1 MTKIIDF
8 ALSRAKTTLMIALLI
23 LIAGSYA
30 RQEIPI
36 AASPNIQLPFVSVSV
51 FLDGAS
57 PSDGS
62 RLVAKPLENR
72 LKNVSGVKNISAASS
87 LSFVRL
93 FMEFEVG
100 YDIDKALVDTKQAV
114 EEVKFNLPQEAED
127 PQIREYSNANFPV
140 MSLSVIG
147 TSSLRQKVFFAK
159 ELKDRIEK
167 IEEVLE
173 TEVIGSP
180 DEVLEGI
187 INKSK
192 MEAYGVTLTDLYYSV
207 ANNNVIIPGGKQ
219 DTGLGSF
226 MIEVPSVIEN
236 AEDVYSIPIK
246 VTKDAVVTLSDV
258 ASIRRTFKDFNSYA
272 RVNGADAVA
281 MEVMLKEG
289 ANAIDAANKIEIEL
303 EEFNKILPKNL
314 TVVKTNDDTVW
325 ANMMVSELNGNIIS
339 AVVLIMILVVAS
351 MGFRV
356 SMLVGLSIPFCF
368 LMTYLTLYLLG
379 YEVNF
384 LVMMGLLLGMGMLI
398 DGSIVVTEYAD
409 RKISEGLSRL
419 EGYRLASKR
428 MFTPV
433 LASVGT
439 TIAAF
444 IPLIFWP
451 GYTGQFMRYLPITV
465 SIVLASSLFYSLV
478 LIPVLGSYFGQSSS
492 SLKLGKDSDKTG
504 EPLFDKLSEYYGKL
518 TKIFVKNPGETIIL
532 TLAVLFTIVTTYSFY
547 GKGTVYF
554 AIVDPVKAE
563 LTIRGRGNFS
573 ALESKKIIETVE
585 ERLLQIDELESVFL
599 RSGSP
604 WWESGGDK
612 IGSGYVEVV
621 PPSERDISGLEIM
634 QLVTEVT
641 QDIPGI
647 IVEAVA
653 DLGGPSFDSPIE
665 LNISGDIEADVIA
678 ASLIAEEFMRNEV
691 KGLTG
696 IFSSQPYPGVEWNV
710 EVDKQKAAQ
719 LGVNVGDVGA
729 LVQMLT
735 SGFKVGEFRPD
746 DSKDEVE
753 IRVRFPAE
761 DRTITGINNLNVT
774 TRNGLV
780 PVSSFIQLSP
790 KENRATVNR
799 RNAQYVQE
807 IGASTIDE
815 SAVAAKVAEMQKWID
830 AQNFSKQGVVME
842 FTGMQEETEEVN
854 QFMVMAGITAI
865 FIMLILLLTQFNSFY
880 QSLLI
885 LSAVFM
891 SFVGVLLGLLISNRP
906 FSSTMTGISIVTLAG
921 IVVNNNIVLIDTFN
935 RLKFESPEKDRFEL
949 VRETCQQRLRPIL
962 LTSAT
967 TIFGLLPLAMGLSL
981 DLLGRDLS
989 IGTRVVDWWQNL
1001 ALSIVFGLGFSTF
1014 LTLIFTPAA
1023 LALPYKIQE
1032 NYKERFS
1039 EKVKV

>member
-1 MTKIIDF
+1 MTGIVDF
-8 ALSRAKTTLMIALLI
+8 ALSKAKTTLMLAVLI
-23 LIAGSYA
+23 VVAGSYA

-36 AASPNIQLPFVSVSV
+36 AASPNIQLPFVSVAV

-72 LKNVSGVKNISAASS
+72 LRTVPGVKTIRATSS
-87 LSFVRL
+87 LSNIRIFL
-93 FMEFEVG
+93 EFEVG
-100 YDIDKALVDTKQAV
+100 YDIDKAIVDTKQAV

-127 PQIREYSNANFPV
+127 PQINEYSNANFPV
-140 MSLSVIG
+140 MNLSIIG
-147 TSSLRQKVFFAK
+147 ASSLRQKVFYAR
-159 ELKDRIEK
+159 ELKDRLEK

-207 ANNNVIIPGGKQ
+207 SNNNVIIPGGKQ

-226 MIEVPSVIEN
+226 MIEVPSVIET

-246 VTKDAVVTLSDV
+246 VTKDAVVTLSDI

-272 RVNGADAVA
+272 RVNGEDAVA
-281 MEVMLKEG
+281 IEVMLREG
-289 ANAIDAANKIEIEL
+289 ANAIDAANKIAIEL
-303 EEFNKILPKNL
+303 DEFRKILPENL
-314 TVVKTNDDTVW
+314 TIVKTNDDTVW

-368 LMTYLTLYLLG
+368 LLTYLTLFMLG

-419 EGYRLASKR
+419 EAYRLASKR

-433 LASVGT
+433 LASTGT

-451 GYTGQFMRYLPITV
+451 GFTGQFMRYLPITV

-492 SLKLGKDSDKTG
+492 TLKLGQDSDKTG
-504 EPLFDKLSEYYGKL
+504 EPLFDKLAEYYGKL
-518 TKIFVKNPGETIIL
+518 TKIFVRNPGETIIL
-532 TLAVLFTIVTTYSFY
+532 ILAILFTIITTYTFY

-563 LTIRGRGNFS
+563 ITVRGRGNFS
-573 ALESKKIIETVE
+573 ALESKKIIEEVE
-585 ERLLQIDELESVFL
+585 ERLIQIDELESVFL

-604 WWESGGDK
+604 WWERGGDK

-621 PPSERDISGLEIM
+621 EPSERDISGLEIM

-641 QDIPGI
+641 QGIPGI
-647 IVEAVA
+647 IVEAEA

-665 LNISGDIEADVIA
+665 LNITGDIESEVVA
-678 ASLIAEEFMRNEV
+678 AALLAEEYMRNEV
-691 KGLTG
+691 KGLKN
-696 IFSSQPYPGVEWNV
+696 IFSSQPYPSVEWNV
-710 EVDKQKAAQ
+710 QVDKQKAAQ
-719 LGVNVGDVGA
+719 LGVKVGDVGA

-753 IRVRFPAE
+753 IRVRFPSE
-761 DRTITGINNLNVT
+761 DRTITGINTLNVT
-774 TRNGLV
+774 TSNGLV
-780 PVSSFIQLSP
+780 PVSSFITLTPQ
-790 KENRATVNR
+790 ENRSTVNR
-799 RNAQYVQE
+799 RNGQYVQE
-807 IGASTIDE
+807 LAAATIDE
-815 SAVAAKVAEMQKWID
+815 SAVAEKVAEMQTWIE
-830 AQNFSKQGVVME
+830 AQNFSKQGITMS

-854 QFMVMAGITAI
+854 EFMILAGITAL
-865 FIMLILLLTQFNSFY
+865 FTMLILLLTQFNSFY

-935 RLKFESPEKDRFEL
+935 RLKFESPETNRLEL
-949 VRETCQQRLRPIL
+949 IRATCQQRLRPIL

-981 DLLGRDLS
+981 DLIGRELS

-1001 ALSIVFGLGFSTF
+1001 ALSIVFGLGFSTL

-1023 LALPYKIQE
+1023 LAFPYKVRE
-1032 NYKERFS
+1032 KYNARFV
-1039 EKVKV
+1039 EKVEV

>member
-87 LSFVRL
+87 LSFVRI

-147 TSSLRQKVFFAK
+147 TSSLRQKVFFAR

-532 TLAVLFTIVTTYSFY
+532 TLAILFTIVTTYSFY

-780 PVSSFIQLSP
+780 PVSSFIKLSP

-981 DLLGRDLS
+981 DLVGRDLS

-1032 NYKERFS
+1032 KYKERFS
-1039 EKVKV
+1039 EKVKL

>member
-147 TSSLRQKVFFAK
+147 TSSLRQKVFFAR

-621 PPSERDISGLEIM
+621 PPSERGISGLEIM

-1032 NYKERFS
+1032 KYKERFS

>member
-1 MTKIIDF
+1 MTGIVDF
-8 ALSRAKTTLMIALLI
+8 ALSKAKTTLMLAVLI
-23 LIAGSYA
+23 VVAGSYA

-36 AASPNIQLPFVSVSV
+36 AASPNIQLPFVSVAV

-72 LKNVSGVKNISAASS
+72 LRTVPGVKTIRATSS
-87 LSFVRL
+87 LSNIRIFL
-93 FMEFEVG
+93 EFEVG
-100 YDIDKALVDTKQAV
+100 YDIDKAIVDTKQAV

-127 PQIREYSNANFPV
+127 PQINEYSNANFPV
-140 MSLSVIG
+140 MNLSVIG
-147 TSSLRQKVFFAK
+147 ASSLRQKVFYAR
-159 ELKDRIEK
+159 ELKDRLEK

-207 ANNNVIIPGGKQ
+207 SNNNVIIPGGKQ

-226 MIEVPSVIEN
+226 MIEVPSVIET

-246 VTKDAVVTLSDV
+246 VTKDAVVTLSDI

-272 RVNGADAVA
+272 RVNGEDAVA
-281 MEVMLKEG
+281 IEVMLREG
-289 ANAIDAANKIEIEL
+289 ANAIDAANKIAIEL
-303 EEFNKILPKNL
+303 DEFSKILPENL
-314 TVVKTNDDTVW
+314 TIVKTNDDTVW

-368 LMTYLTLYLLG
+368 LLTYLTLFMLG

-419 EGYRLASKR
+419 EAYRLASKR

-433 LASVGT
+433 LASTGT

-451 GYTGQFMRYLPITV
+451 GFTGQFMRYLPITV

-492 SLKLGKDSDKTG
+492 TLKLGQDSDKTG
-504 EPLFDKLSEYYGKL
+504 EPLFDKLAEYYGKL
-518 TKIFVKNPGETIIL
+518 TKIFVRNPGETIIL
-532 TLAVLFTIVTTYSFY
+532 ILAILFTIVTTYTYY

-563 LTIRGRGNFS
+563 ITVRGRGNFS
-573 ALESKKIIETVE
+573 ALESKKIIEEVE
-585 ERLLQIDELESVFL
+585 ERLIQIDELESVFL

-604 WWESGGDK
+604 WWERGGDK

-621 PPSERDISGLEIM
+621 EPSERDISGLEIM

-641 QDIPGI
+641 QGIPGI
-647 IVEAVA
+647 IVEAEA

-665 LNISGDIEADVIA
+665 LNITGDIESEVVA
-678 ASLIAEEFMRNEV
+678 AALLAEEYMRNEV
-691 KGLTG
+691 KGLKN
-696 IFSSQPYPGVEWNV
+696 IFSSQPYPSVEWNV
-710 EVDKQKAAQ
+710 QVDKQKAAQ
-719 LGVNVGDVGA
+719 LGVKVGDVGA

-753 IRVRFPAE
+753 IRVRFPSE
-761 DRTITGINNLNVT
+761 DRTITGINTLNVT
-774 TRNGLV
+774 TSNGLV
-780 PVSSFIQLSP
+780 PVSSFITLTPQ
-790 KENRATVNR
+790 ENRSTVNR
-799 RNAQYVQE
+799 RNGQYVQE
-807 IGASTIDE
+807 LAAATIDE
-815 SAVAAKVAEMQKWID
+815 SAVAEKVAEMQTWIE
-830 AQNFSKQGVVME
+830 AQNFSKQGITMS

-854 QFMVMAGITAI
+854 EFMILAGITAL
-865 FIMLILLLTQFNSFY
+865 FTMLILLLTQFNSFY

-935 RLKFESPEKDRFEL
+935 RLKFESPETNRLEL
-949 VRETCQQRLRPIL
+949 IRATCQQRLRPIL

-981 DLLGRDLS
+981 DLIGRELS

-1001 ALSIVFGLGFSTF
+1001 ALSIVFGLGFSTL

-1023 LALPYKIQE
+1023 LAFPYKVRE
-1032 NYKERFS
+1032 KYNARFV
-1039 EKVKV
+1039 EKVEV

>member
-87 LSFVRL
+87 LSFVRI

-147 TSSLRQKVFFAK
+147 TSSLRQKVFFAR

-780 PVSSFIQLSP
+780 PVSSFIKLSP

-1032 NYKERFS
+1032 KYKERFS

>member
-1 MTKIIDF
+1 MTGIVDF
-8 ALSRAKTTLMIALLI
+8 ALSKAKTTLMLAVLI
-23 LIAGSYA
+23 VVAGSYA

-36 AASPNIQLPFVSVSV
+36 AASPNIQLPFVSVAV

-72 LKNVSGVKNISAASS
+72 LRTVPGVKTIRATSS
-87 LSFVRL
+87 LSNIRIFL
-93 FMEFEVG
+93 EFEVG
-100 YDIDKALVDTKQAV
+100 YDIDKAIVDTKQAV

-127 PQIREYSNANFPV
+127 PQINEYSNANFPV
-140 MSLSVIG
+140 MNLSVIG
-147 TSSLRQKVFFAK
+147 ASSLRQKVFYAR
-159 ELKDRIEK
+159 ELKDRLEK

-207 ANNNVIIPGGKQ
+207 SNNNVIIPGGKQ

-226 MIEVPSVIEN
+226 MIEVPSVIET

-246 VTKDAVVTLSDV
+246 VTKDAVVTLSDI

-272 RVNGADAVA
+272 RVNGEDAVA
-281 MEVMLKEG
+281 IEVMLREG
-289 ANAIDAANKIEIEL
+289 ANAIDAANKIAIEL
-303 EEFNKILPKNL
+303 DEFRKILPENL
-314 TVVKTNDDTVW
+314 TIVKTNDDTVW

-368 LMTYLTLYLLG
+368 LLTYLTLFMLG

-419 EGYRLASKR
+419 EAYRLASKR

-433 LASVGT
+433 LASTGT

-451 GYTGQFMRYLPITV
+451 GFTGQFMRYLPITV

-492 SLKLGKDSDKTG
+492 TLKLGKDSDKTG
-504 EPLFDKLSEYYGKL
+504 EPLFDKLAEYYGKL
-518 TKIFVKNPGETIIL
+518 TKIFVRNPGETIIL
-532 TLAVLFTIVTTYSFY
+532 ILAILFTIVTTYTFY

-563 LTIRGRGNFS
+563 ITVRGRGNFS
-573 ALESKKIIETVE
+573 ALESKKIIEEVE
-585 ERLLQIDELESVFL
+585 ERLIQIDELESVFL

-604 WWESGGDK
+604 WWERGGDK

-621 PPSERDISGLEIM
+621 EPSERDISGLEIM

-641 QDIPGI
+641 QGIPGI
-647 IVEAVA
+647 IVEAEA

-665 LNISGDIEADVIA
+665 LNITGDIESEVVA
-678 ASLIAEEFMRNEV
+678 AALLAEEYMRNEV
-691 KGLTG
+691 KGLKN
-696 IFSSQPYPGVEWNV
+696 IFSSQPYPSVEWNV
-710 EVDKQKAAQ
+710 QVDKQKAAQ
-719 LGVNVGDVGA
+719 LGVKVGDVGA

-753 IRVRFPAE
+753 IRVRFPSE
-761 DRTITGINNLNVT
+761 DRTITGINTLNVT
-774 TRNGLV
+774 TSNGLV
-780 PVSSFIQLSP
+780 PVSSFITLTPQ
-790 KENRATVNR
+790 ENRSTVNR
-799 RNAQYVQE
+799 RNGQYVQE
-807 IGASTIDE
+807 LAAATIDE
-815 SAVAAKVAEMQKWID
+815 SAVAEKVAEMQTWIE
-830 AQNFSKQGVVME
+830 AQNFSKQGITMS

-854 QFMVMAGITAI
+854 EFMILAGITAL
-865 FIMLILLLTQFNSFY
+865 FTMLILLLTQFNSFY

-935 RLKFESPEKDRFEL
+935 RLKFESPETNRLEL
-949 VRETCQQRLRPIL
+949 IRATCQQRLRPIL

-981 DLLGRDLS
+981 DLIGRELS

-1001 ALSIVFGLGFSTF
+1001 ALSIVFGLGFSTL

-1023 LALPYKIQE
+1023 LAFPYKVRE
-1032 NYKERFS
+1032 KYNARFV
-1039 EKVKV
+1039 EKVEV

>member
-72 LKNVSGVKNISAASS
+72 LKNVSGVKNISATSS
-87 LSFVRL
+87 LSFVRI

-147 TSSLRQKVFFAK
+147 TSSLRQKVFFAR

-532 TLAVLFTIVTTYSFY
+532 TLAILFTIVTTYSFY

-1032 NYKERFS
+1032 KYKERFS

>member
-87 LSFVRL
+87 LSFVRI

-147 TSSLRQKVFFAK
+147 TSSLRQKVFFAR

-1032 NYKERFS
+1032 KYKERFS

>member
-1 MTKIIDF
+1 MTGIVDF
-8 ALSRAKTTLMIALLI
+8 ALSKAKTTLMIAVLI
-23 LIAGSYA
+23 VIAGSYA

-36 AASPNIQLPFVSVSV
+36 AASPNIQLPFVSVAV

-72 LKNVSGVKNISAASS
+72 LRTVPGVKTIRATSS
-87 LSFVRL
+87 LSNIRIFL
-93 FMEFEVG
+93 EFDVG
-100 YDIDKALVDTKQAV
+100 YDIDKAIVDTKQAV

-127 PQIREYSNANFPV
+127 PQINEYSNANFPV
-140 MSLSVIG
+140 MNLSVIG
-147 TSSLRQKVFFAK
+147 ASSLRQKVFYAR
-159 ELKDRIEK
+159 ELKDRLEK

-207 ANNNVIIPGGKQ
+207 SNNNVIIPGGKQ

-226 MIEVPSVIEN
+226 MIEVPSVIET

-246 VTKDAVVTLSDV
+246 VTKDAVVTLSDI

-272 RVNGADAVA
+272 RVNGEDAVA
-281 MEVMLKEG
+281 IEVMLREG
-289 ANAIDAANKIEIEL
+289 ANAIDAANKIAVEL
-303 EEFNKILPKNL
+303 DDFRKILPENL
-314 TVVKTNDDTVW
+314 TIVKTNDDTVW

-368 LMTYLTLYLLG
+368 LLTYLTLFMLG

-419 EGYRLASKR
+419 EAYRLASKR

-433 LASVGT
+433 LASTGT

-451 GYTGQFMRYLPITV
+451 GFTGQFMRYLPITV

-492 SLKLGKDSDKTG
+492 TLKLGKDNDQTG
-504 EPLFDKLSEYYGKL
+504 EPLFDKLAEYYGRL
-518 TKIFVKNPGETIIL
+518 TKLFVKNPGETIIL
-532 TLAVLFTIVTTYSFY
+532 ILAILFTIVTTYTFY

-563 LTIRGRGNFS
+563 ITVRGRGNFS
-573 ALESKKIIETVE
+573 ALESKKIIEEVE
-585 ERLLQIDELESVFL
+585 ERLIQIEELESVFL

-604 WWESGGDK
+604 WWERGGDK

-621 PPSERDISGLEIM
+621 EPSERDISGLEIM

-641 QDIPGI
+641 QGIPGI
-647 IVEAVA
+647 IVEAEA

-665 LNISGDIEADVIA
+665 LNITGDIESEVVA
-678 ASLIAEEFMRNEV
+678 AALLAEEYMRNEV
-691 KGLTG
+691 KGLKN
-696 IFSSQPYPGVEWNV
+696 IFSSQPYPSVEWNV
-710 EVDKQKAAQ
+710 QVDKQKAAQ
-719 LGVNVGDVGA
+719 LGVKVGDVGA

-753 IRVRFPAE
+753 IRVRFPSE
-761 DRTITGINNLNVT
+761 DRTITGINTLNVT
-774 TRNGLV
+774 TSNGLV
-780 PVSSFIQLSP
+780 PVSSFITLTPQ
-790 KENRATVNR
+790 ENRSTVNR
-799 RNAQYVQE
+799 RNGQYVQE
-807 IGASTIDE
+807 LAAATIDE
-815 SAVAAKVAEMQKWID
+815 SAVAEKVAEMQKWIE
-830 AQNFSKQGVVME
+830 AQNFSKQGITMS

-854 QFMVMAGITAI
+854 EFMVLAGITAL

-935 RLKFESPEKDRFEL
+935 RLKFESPETNRLEL
-949 VRETCQQRLRPIL
+949 IRATCQQRLRPIL

-981 DLLGRDLS
+981 DLIGRDLS

-1001 ALSIVFGLGFSTF
+1001 ALSIVFGLGFSTL

-1023 LALPYKIQE
+1023 LAFPYKVRE
-1032 NYKERFS
+1032 KYNERFV
-1039 EKVKV
+1039 EKVEV

>member
-1 MTKIIDF
+1 MTGIVDF
-8 ALSRAKTTLMIALLI
+8 ALSKAKTTLMLAVLI
-23 LIAGSYA
+23 VVAGSYA

-36 AASPNIQLPFVSVSV
+36 AASPNIQLPFVSVAV

-72 LKNVSGVKNISAASS
+72 LRTVPGVKTIRATSS
-87 LSFVRL
+87 LSNIRIFL
-93 FMEFEVG
+93 EFEVG
-100 YDIDKALVDTKQAV
+100 YDIDKAIVDTKQAV

-127 PQIREYSNANFPV
+127 PQINEYSNANFPV
-140 MSLSVIG
+140 MNLSVIG
-147 TSSLRQKVFFAK
+147 ASSLRQKVFYAR
-159 ELKDRIEK
+159 ELKDRLEK

-207 ANNNVIIPGGKQ
+207 SNNNVIIPGGKQ

-226 MIEVPSVIEN
+226 MIEVPSVIET

-246 VTKDAVVTLSDV
+246 VTKDAVVTLSDI

-272 RVNGADAVA
+272 RVNGEDAVA
-281 MEVMLKEG
+281 IEVMLREG
-289 ANAIDAANKIEIEL
+289 ANAIDAANKIAIAL
-303 EEFNKILPKNL
+303 DEFSKILPENL
-314 TVVKTNDDTVW
+314 TIVKTNDDTVW

-368 LMTYLTLYLLG
+368 LLTYLTLFMLG

-419 EGYRLASKR
+419 EAYRLASKR

-433 LASVGT
+433 LASTGT

-451 GYTGQFMRYLPITV
+451 GFTGQFMRYLPITV

-492 SLKLGKDSDKTG
+492 TLKLGKDSDKTG
-504 EPLFDKLSEYYGKL
+504 EPLFDKLAEYYGKL
-518 TKIFVKNPGETIIL
+518 TKIFVRNPGETIIL
-532 TLAVLFTIVTTYSFY
+532 ILAILFTIVTTYTFY

-563 LTIRGRGNFS
+563 ITVRGRGNFS
-573 ALESKKIIETVE
+573 ALESKKIIEEVE
-585 ERLLQIDELESVFL
+585 ERLIQIDELESVFL

-604 WWESGGDK
+604 WWERGGDK

-621 PPSERDISGLEIM
+621 EPSERDISGLEIM

-641 QDIPGI
+641 QGIPGI
-647 IVEAVA
+647 IVEAEA

-665 LNISGDIEADVIA
+665 LNITGDIESEVVA
-678 ASLIAEEFMRNEV
+678 AALLAEEYMRNEV
-691 KGLTG
+691 KGLKN
-696 IFSSQPYPGVEWNV
+696 IFSSQPYPSVEWNV
-710 EVDKQKAAQ
+710 QVDKQKAAQ
-719 LGVNVGDVGA
+719 LGVKVGDVGA

-753 IRVRFPAE
+753 IRVRFPSE
-761 DRTITGINNLNVT
+761 DRTITGINTLNVT
-774 TRNGLV
+774 TSNGLV
-780 PVSSFIQLSP
+780 PVSSFITLTPQ
-790 KENRATVNR
+790 ENRSTVNR
-799 RNAQYVQE
+799 RNGQYVQE
-807 IGASTIDE
+807 LAAATIDE
-815 SAVAAKVAEMQKWID
+815 SAVAEKVAEMQTWIE
-830 AQNFSKQGVVME
+830 AQNFSKQGITMS

-854 QFMVMAGITAI
+854 EFMILAGITAL
-865 FIMLILLLTQFNSFY
+865 FTMLILLLTQFNSFY

-935 RLKFESPEKDRFEL
+935 RLKFESPETNRLEL
-949 VRETCQQRLRPIL
+949 IRATCQQRLRPIL

-981 DLLGRDLS
+981 DLIGRELS

-1001 ALSIVFGLGFSTF
+1001 ALSIVFGLGFSTL

-1023 LALPYKIQE
+1023 LAFPYKVRE
-1032 NYKERFS
+1032 KYNARFV
-1039 EKVKV
+1039 EKVEV

>member
-8 ALSRAKTTLMIALLI
+8 ALSRAKTTMMLAI
-23 LIAGSYA
+23 LIVVAGSYA

-72 LKNVSGVKNISAASS
+72 LKTVSGVKNISATSS
-87 LSFVRL
+87 LSFVRI
-93 FMEFEVG
+93 FMEFDVG

-140 MSLSVIG
+140 MSLSIIG
-147 TSSLRQKVFFAK
+147 TSSLRQKVFFAR

-173 TEVIGSP
+173 TDVIGSP

-289 ANAIDAANKIEIEL
+289 ANAIEAANKIEIEL
-303 EEFNKILPKNL
+303 EEFNKILPENL

-433 LASVGT
+433 LASTGT

-478 LIPVLGSYFGQSSS
+478 LIPVLGSYFGQRSS

-547 GKGTVYF
+547 GKGTVY
-554 AIVDPVKAE
+554 
-563 LTIRGRGNFS
+563 
-573 ALESKKIIETVE
+573 
-585 ERLLQIDELESVFL
+585 LQ
-599 RSGSP
+599 
-604 WWESGGDK
+604 
-612 IGSGYVEVV
+612 
-621 PPSERDISGLEIM
+621 
-634 QLVTEVT
+634 
-641 QDIPGI
+641 
-647 IVEAVA
+647 
-653 DLGGPSFDSPIE
+653 
-665 LNISGDIEADVIA
+665 
-678 ASLIAEEFMRNEV
+678 
-691 KGLTG
+691 
-696 IFSSQPYPGVEWNV
+696 
-710 EVDKQKAAQ
+710 
-719 LGVNVGDVGA
+719 
-729 LVQMLT
+729 
-735 SGFKVGEFRPD
+735 
-746 DSKDEVE
+746 
-753 IRVRFPAE
+753 
-761 DRTITGINNLNVT
+761 
-774 TRNGLV
+774 
-780 PVSSFIQLSP
+780 
-790 KENRATVNR
+790 
-799 RNAQYVQE
+799 
-807 IGASTIDE
+807 
-815 SAVAAKVAEMQKWID
+815 
-830 AQNFSKQGVVME
+830 
-842 FTGMQEETEEVN
+842 
-854 QFMVMAGITAI
+854 
-865 FIMLILLLTQFNSFY
+865 
-880 QSLLI
+880 
-885 LSAVFM
+885 
-891 SFVGVLLGLLISNRP
+891 
-906 FSSTMTGISIVTLAG
+906 
-921 IVVNNNIVLIDTFN
+921 
-935 RLKFESPEKDRFEL
+935 
-949 VRETCQQRLRPIL
+949 
-962 LTSAT
+962 
-967 TIFGLLPLAMGLSL
+967 
-981 DLLGRDLS
+981 
-989 IGTRVVDWWQNL
+989 
-1001 ALSIVFGLGFSTF
+1001 
-1014 LTLIFTPAA
+1014 
-1023 LALPYKIQE
+1023 
-1032 NYKERFS
+1032 
-1039 EKVKV
+1039 

>member
-100 YDIDKALVDTKQAV
+100 YDIDNALVDTKQAV

-226 MIEVPSVIEN
+226 MIEVPSVIVN

>member
-1 MTKIIDF
+1 MTGIVDF
-8 ALSRAKTTLMIALLI
+8 ALSKAKTTLMLAVLI
-23 LIAGSYA
+23 VVAGSYA

-36 AASPNIQLPFVSVSV
+36 AASPNIQLPFVSVAV

-72 LKNVSGVKNISAASS
+72 LRTVPGVKTIRATSS
-87 LSFVRL
+87 LSNIRIFL
-93 FMEFEVG
+93 EFEVG
-100 YDIDKALVDTKQAV
+100 YDIDKAIVDTKQAV

-127 PQIREYSNANFPV
+127 PQINEYSNANFPV
-140 MSLSVIG
+140 MNLSVIG
-147 TSSLRQKVFFAK
+147 ASSLRQKVFYAR
-159 ELKDRIEK
+159 ELKDRLEK

-207 ANNNVIIPGGKQ
+207 SNNNVIIPGGKQ

-226 MIEVPSVIEN
+226 MIEVPSVIET

-246 VTKDAVVTLSDV
+246 VTKDAVVTLSDI

-272 RVNGADAVA
+272 RVNGEDAVA
-281 MEVMLKEG
+281 IEVMLREG
-289 ANAIDAANKIEIEL
+289 ANAIDAANKIAIEL
-303 EEFNKILPKNL
+303 DEFSKILPENL
-314 TVVKTNDDTVW
+314 TIVKTNDDTVW

-368 LMTYLTLYLLG
+368 LLTYLTLFMLG

-419 EGYRLASKR
+419 EAYRLASKR

-433 LASVGT
+433 LASTGT

-451 GYTGQFMRYLPITV
+451 GFTGQFMRYLPITV

-492 SLKLGKDSDKTG
+492 TLKLGQDSDKTG
-504 EPLFDKLSEYYGKL
+504 EPLFDKLAEYYGKL
-518 TKIFVKNPGETIIL
+518 TKIFVRNPGETIIL
-532 TLAVLFTIVTTYSFY
+532 ILAILFTIVTTYTFY

-563 LTIRGRGNFS
+563 ITVRGRGNFS
-573 ALESKKIIETVE
+573 ALESKKIIEEVE
-585 ERLLQIDELESVFL
+585 ERLIQIDELESVFL

-604 WWESGGDK
+604 WWERGGDK

-621 PPSERDISGLEIM
+621 EPSERDISGLEIM

-641 QDIPGI
+641 QGIPGI
-647 IVEAVA
+647 IVEAEA

-665 LNISGDIEADVIA
+665 LNITGDIESEVVA
-678 ASLIAEEFMRNEV
+678 AALRAEEYMRNEV
-691 KGLTG
+691 KGLKN
-696 IFSSQPYPGVEWNV
+696 IFSSQPYPSVEWNV
-710 EVDKQKAAQ
+710 QVDKQKAAQ
-719 LGVNVGDVGA
+719 LGVKVGDVGA

-753 IRVRFPAE
+753 IRVRFPSE
-761 DRTITGINNLNVT
+761 DRTITGINTLNVT
-774 TRNGLV
+774 TSNGLV
-780 PVSSFIQLSP
+780 PVSSFITLTPQ
-790 KENRATVNR
+790 ENRSTVNR
-799 RNAQYVQE
+799 RNGQYVQE
-807 IGASTIDE
+807 LAAATIDE
-815 SAVAAKVAEMQKWID
+815 SAVAEKVAEMQTWIE
-830 AQNFSKQGVVME
+830 AQNFSKQGITMS

-854 QFMVMAGITAI
+854 EFMILAGITAL
-865 FIMLILLLTQFNSFY
+865 FTMLILLLTQFNSFY

-935 RLKFESPEKDRFEL
+935 RLKFESPETNRLEL
-949 VRETCQQRLRPIL
+949 IRATCQQRLRPIL

-981 DLLGRDLS
+981 DLIGRELS

-1001 ALSIVFGLGFSTF
+1001 ALSIVFGLGFSTL

-1023 LALPYKIQE
+1023 LAFPYKVRE
-1032 NYKERFS
+1032 KYNARFV
-1039 EKVKV
+1039 EKVEV

>member
-8 ALSRAKTTLMIALLI
+8 ALSKAKTTLMIAVLI
-23 LIAGSYA
+23 IIAGSNA

-57 PSDGS
+57 PADGS
-62 RLVAKPLENR
+62 RLVIKPLENR
-72 LKNVSGVKNISAASS
+72 LLTIPGVKNVFASSS
-87 LSFVRL
+87 LSYIRIFL
-93 FMEFEVG
+93 EFEVG
-100 YDIDKALVDTKQAV
+100 YDIDKAVVDTKQAV
-114 EEVKFNLPQEAED
+114 EEVKFNLPKEAED
-127 PQIREYSNANFPV
+127 PQINEYSNANFPV
-140 MSLSVIG
+140 MNLSVIG
-147 TSSLRQKVFFAK
+147 KSSLRQKVFYAR
-159 ELKDRIEK
+159 ELKDKIEA

-226 MIEVPSVIEN
+226 MIEVPSVIES
-236 AEDVYSIPIK
+236 AEDVYNIPIK
-246 VTKDAVVTLSDV
+246 VTKDAIVTLSDV
-258 ASIRRTFKDFNSYA
+258 ASIRRTFKDFKSYA
-272 RVNGADAVA
+272 RVNGEDAVTL
-281 MEVMLKEG
+281 EVMLREG
-289 ANAIDAANKIEIEL
+289 ANAIDAAEKINEEL
-303 EEFNKILPKNL
+303 EEFRATLPKNL

-325 ANMMVSELNGNIIS
+325 ARMMVSELNGNIIS

-368 LMTYLTLYLLG
+368 LMTYLSLYLLG

-419 EGYRLASKR
+419 EAYRLASKR

-433 LASVGT
+433 LASTGT

-451 GYTGQFMRYLPITV
+451 GFTGQFMRYLPITV
-465 SIVLASSLFYSLV
+465 SIVLASSLFYSLI

-492 SLKLGKDSDKTG
+492 ALKLGKDSDKTG
-504 EPLFDKLSEYYGKL
+504 EIIFDKLSEFYGKL
-518 TKIFVKNPGETIIL
+518 TKVFVKNPGETMIL
-532 TLAVLFTIVTTYSFY
+532 TLAILFTIVTTYNFY

-554 AIVDPVKAE
+554 AIVDPVKAQI
-563 LTIRGRGNFS
+563 TIRGRGNFS
-573 ALESKKIIETVE
+573 ALESKQIIEDVE
-585 ERLLQIDELESVFL
+585 KRLLKIDELESVFL

-634 QLVTEVT
+634 ELVSKVT
-641 QDIPGI
+641 QGIPGI
-647 IVEAVA
+647 IVEAEA
-653 DLGGPSFDSPIE
+653 DMGGPQFDSPIE
-665 LNISGDIEADVIA
+665 LEITGEIESEVMTA
-678 ASLIAEEFMRNEV
+678 ALIAEEYMRNEV
-691 KGLTG
+691 KGLTN
-696 IFSSQPYPGVEWNV
+696 IFSSQPYPSVEWSV

-753 IRVRFPAE
+753 IRVRFPSK

-774 TRNGLV
+774 TKNGLI
-780 PVSSFIQLSP
+780 PVSSFINLTP
-790 KENRATVNR
+790 KENRATINR
-799 RNAQYVQE
+799 RNGKYEQE

-815 SAVAAKVAEMQKWID
+815 SAVAEKVAEMQEWIN
-830 AQNFSKQGVVME
+830 AQNFSKSGISMT

-854 QFMVMAGITAI
+854 KFMVMAGITAL

-891 SFVGVLLGLLISNRP
+891 SFVGVLLGLLIANRP

-935 RLKFESPEKDRFEL
+935 RLKFESPETDRLE
-949 VRETCQQRLRPIL
+949 VIRATCQQRLRPII

-981 DLLGRDLS
+981 DLLGRDIS

-1001 ALSIVFGLGFSTF
+1001 ALSIVFGLGFSTL

-1023 LALPYKIQE
+1023 LALPYVLREKFNQR
-1032 NYKERFS
+1032 NL
-1039 EKVKV
+1039 EKVEV

>member
-780 PVSSFIQLSP
+780 PVSSFIKLSP

-935 RLKFESPEKDRFEL
+935 RLKFESPEKDRLEL

-1032 NYKERFS
+1032 KYKERFS

>member
-87 LSFVRL
+87 LSFVRI

-147 TSSLRQKVFFAK
+147 TSSLRQKVFFAR

-532 TLAVLFTIVTTYSFY
+532 TLAILFTIVTTYSFY

-780 PVSSFIQLSP
+780 PVSSFIKLSP

-967 TIFGLLPLAMGLSL
+967 TIFGLLPLDMGLSL
-981 DLLGRDLS
+981 DLVGRDLS

-1032 NYKERFS
+1032 KYKERFS